1 MALAEDFTARP
12 LSYYV
17 TKFQRRVFRRMV
29 EYRVL
34 KRNVSD
40 DLSEVG
46 PNTLALLQLD
56 GVLNLADFEIKDH
69 IEKACLTGLKTEFEL
84 FFTIYTTLVV
94 DYQLRMIE
102 EQRKASKKMKKLL
115 KEQRSEFFGPF
126 VDAGLSNA
134 RQLLLESLIPSHGL
148 GNFADLL
155 KKCGWEVEEA
165 LNTPVDT
172 LPEEFNGLIDTPW
185 AQINMAFQ
193 VRHAIEHTFSKVGGD
208 GRFLFHTGP
217 KQGDRLRRSTWR
229 RWWSEPPM
237 QPSMATEAG
246 LGATPKTGDRV
257 LLDETD
263 VRGTA
268 AAMTWA
274 ASQLLTHWEEFGG

>member
-1 MALAEDFTARP
+1 MAMAEDFTAQP

-17 TKFQRRVFRRMV
+17 SKFHRRMFRRMV

-34 KRNVSD
+34 KRNVAD

-56 GVLNLADFEIKDH
+56 DVLAVGDFEIKDH
-69 IEKACLTGLKTEFEL
+69 IEKACLTGLKAEFVL

-102 EQRKASKKMKKLL
+102 ERREVSNKMLKLL
-115 KEQRSEFFGPF
+115 EKQKGAFFEPF
-126 VDAGLSNA
+126 VRAGMTNA
-134 RQLLLESLIPSHGL
+134 RQLLLERLIPSHGL
-148 GNFADLL
+148 GNLADLL
-155 KKCGWEVEEA
+155 EDCGWEVEQI

-172 LPEEFNGLIDTPW
+172 LPDEFNGLIDTPW
-185 AQINMAFQ
+185 AQISMAFQ

-208 GRFLFHTGP
+208 GRFLYHTGE
-217 KQGDRLRRSTWR
+217 KTGDCLNHSTWR
-229 RWWSEPPM
+229 RWWSAPPV
-237 QPSMATEAG
+237 QPPIATEAG
-246 LGATPKTGDRV
+246 LGRKPKTGDRV
-257 LLDETD
+257 FLDEVD
-263 VRGTA
+263 LRGTA

-274 ASQLLTHWEEFGG
+274 ASHLLTHWEQFGG